1 MDLVLS
7 LVGSRLGKLMHN
19 LVFCLLLLSQLVFY
33 SCSERGDDKILKLAL
48 QTEPTTLDPAF
59 SVDYSSGLIVSL
71 IHSNLFRFDVNGTVV
86 EDLVDGYSVDS
97 SGTLYRLKIR
107 EAYFSN
113 GRKVTAGDVVYS
125 FRRLLSPETHSPR
138 WWILKGIAGA
148 REFHSGKSSDLP
160 GLISRGDSVV
170 VIKLERPIAHFSAL
184 LAMPSCG
191 VVAREV
197 VESQGENYG
206 RHPCGSGPWL
216 LRSWR
221 EGDELLLEPNP
232 YFRGK
237 SPDLEG
243 IRFRVIPES
252 MTRIAEFETGNLDLL
267 EVPRAEIVRW
277 KGKHSLVEREELRI
291 VYIGLNNEQPP
302 FSDRRVR
309 RALNMAIN
317 TDAIIKY
324 VLFGS
329 AKRADGI
336 VPSPLRGTFPHLKLY
351 IYNPERA
358 RELLSEAGY
367 PRGFKM
373 QIWQREN
380 PESARVLESIQGYLA
395 EVGVDVEIVTR
406 EWSAFKEA
414 VDRGTCDAFYLDWIA
429 DYPDCENFLY
439 PLFHSSNFGGRGNRS
454 HYSNTVVD
462 SLLDL
467 ASMTI
472 DSKTRYELYFQAEK
486 IIYADAPWIFL
497 WFPVRFIAVSGR
509 VHNYR
514 EPVIFNGQ
522 RFLDV
527 YLD

>member
-1 MDLVLS
+1 LS
-7 LVGSRLGKLMHN
+7 LVGSRLGRLILN
-19 LVFCLLLLSQLVFY
+19 LILYLLLLLQLVFY
-33 SCSERGDDKILKLAL
+33 SCSEKGNDNILSLAL
-48 QTEPTTLDPAF
+48 QTEPGTLDPAF
-59 SVDYSSGLIVSL
+59 SVDYTSGLIVSL
-71 IHSNLFRFDVNGTVV
+71 IHSNLFRFDVDGVIV
-86 EDLVDGYSVDS
+86 EDLVSGYSVDS
-97 SGTLYRLKIR
+97 SGTLYRLEIG

-138 WWILKGIAGA
+138 WWVLKDVAGA
-148 REFHSGKSSDLP
+148 REFHSGISSDLP
-160 GLISRGDSVV
+160 GLICRGDSEVI
-170 VIKLERPIAHFSAL
+170 IKLERPIAHFPAL

-197 VESQGENYG
+197 VESQGKNYG
-206 RHPCGSGPWL
+206 RYPCGSGPWL
-216 LRSWR
+216 LRHWR
-221 EGDELLLEPNP
+221 EGDELLLERNP
-232 YFRGK
+232 YFKGK
-237 SPDLEG
+237 VPDVEG
-243 IRFRVIPES
+243 ISFRVIPES

-277 KGKHSLVEREELRI
+277 KGKHPLVEREELRI
-291 VYIGLNNEQPP
+291 VYIGLNNESSP

-309 RALNMAIN
+309 RALNMAIDI
-317 TDAIIKY
+317 DAIIKY

-336 VPSPLRGTFPHLKLY
+336 VPSPLRGNYSTLEPY
-351 IYNPERA
+351 RYDPERA
-358 RELLSEAGY
+358 RELLSKAGY

-380 PESARVLESIQGYLA
+380 PESGRVLESIQGYLA
-395 EVGVDVEIVTR
+395 EVGIDVEIVTR

-414 VDRGTCDAFYLDWIA
+414 VDRGTCDAFYLDWFA

-454 HYSNTVVD
+454 HYSNAVVD

-472 DSKTRYELYFQAEK
+472 DSKARRELYFQAEK
-486 IIYADAPWIFL
+486 IIYEDAPWIFL
-497 WFPVRFIAVSGR
+497 WFPVRFIAVSSR

-514 EPVIFNGQ
+514 EPIIFNGQ